1 MREFLRDSFRK
12 GFPWFIAISLSVCV
26 FFIIYRFNFLNSGI
40 ASLIGILKPF
50 VIGGVIAY
58 LLKGPYNFFVEKLTG
73 VLPDKWKGLAKI
85 LSVIIVLVLTLAII
99 VVLLLL
105 VIPALANSLMSIA
118 NQLPGFLDSV
128 IAWLKDMDPQGTGIP
143 TSIATGIETA
153 ELHLIPW
160 LTDNIVSNLA
170 KTLSSALSTV
180 AGILGILYNVL
191 IGVIICIYVLLG
203 KENFA
208 RQGKML
214 VYSVFQKKRAD
225 WIINEFRFIDKVFNG
240 FFAGRILD
248 SAIVGLIC
256 FVVCGIM
263 HFTLGLNNVVLIS
276 VIVGVMNIVPFF
288 GPYLGGVPGAVLA
301 LLDGPVTCIVFVI
314 FIFVLQTVDGN
325 YIGPRC
331 LAGGVG
337 LSAFWCLFAI
347 TLFGGLMGIVG
358 IIVGVPIFAV
368 IYDLI
373 KKAVYAGLKK
383 NDAEAVAAP

>member
-1 MREFLRDSFRK
+1 MREFLRDSFKK
-12 GFPWFIAISLSVCV
+12 GFPLFLAISLSVCV
-26 FFIIYRFNFLNSGI
+26 FFIIYRFQFLNSGLS
-40 ASLIGILKPF
+40 SLIGILKPF
-50 VIGGVIAY
+50 VIGGAIAY
-58 LLKGPYNFFVEKLTG
+58 LLKRPYNFFLEKLSKM
-73 VLPDKWKGLAKI
+73 LPEKLKGFAKI
-85 LSVIIVLVLTLAII
+85 FSVIIVLVVTLALI

-105 VIPALANSLMSIA
+105 VLPALANSLMSISK
-118 NQLPGFLDSV
+118 QLPSAMDSI
-128 IAWLKDMDPQGTGIP
+128 IAWLKSLDPKGNGIP
-143 TSIATGIETA
+143 SSIATGIQTA
-153 ELHLIPW
+153 EIHLIPW
-160 LTDNIVSNLA
+160 LTDNVVSNMS
-170 KTLSSALSTV
+170 KTLSTALSTV
-180 AGILGILYNVL
+180 AGILGILYNL
-191 IGVIICIYVLLG
+191 MIGVIICIYLLLG
-203 KENFA
+203 KETFA
-208 RQGKML
+208 RQGKMV
-214 VYSVFQKKRAD
+214 VYALFQKERAD
-225 WIINEFRFIDKVFNG
+225 WVIDEFRFIDKVFNG

-256 FVVCGIM
+256 FAVCTLM

-301 LLDGPVTCIVFVI
+301 LLDGPVTCVAFIV

-347 TLFGGLMGIVG
+347 TLFGGIMGIVG

-373 KKAVYAGLKK
+373 KKAVHLGLKK
-383 NDAEAVAAP
+383 NNAEVLIE